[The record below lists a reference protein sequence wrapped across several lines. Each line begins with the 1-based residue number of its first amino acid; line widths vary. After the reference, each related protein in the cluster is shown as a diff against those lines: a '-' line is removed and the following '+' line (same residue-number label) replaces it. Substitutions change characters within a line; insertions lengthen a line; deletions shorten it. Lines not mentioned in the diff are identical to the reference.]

1 MHETDHDHP
10 RTCEWAAKY
19 LVSCLRERADPEHGA
34 YYLSA
39 DYMDEGV
46 DHFWLDA
53 MFEPEV
59 KTRILNHLLT
69 LEKLWT

>member
-19 LVSCLRERADPEHGA
+19 LVSCLRKRADPERGA
-34 YYLSA
+34 YYLST

-46 DHFWLDA
+46 DHSWLDA

-69 LEKLWT
+69 LEKL